1 MRGGTSPA
9 SYAAASA
16 FSAKSAA
23 AAESA
28 AHTESAAA
36 AITGI
41 NDHHGRELRV
51 CRRHL
56 LEHEPGRVFYYS
68 SRHMLL
74 LLIKPLLLLASCHIF
89 HKSSYNHCM
98 TVCTTNSRVCSYTS
112 VIKTYY

>member
-9 SYAAASA
+9 DAAASA

-23 AAESA
+23 ATEPTAAAESA
-28 AHTESAAA
+28 AAAETSAHTESAAA

-89 HKSSYNHCM
+89 QVFSQPLHDCVHYKFTRM
-98 TVCTTNSRVCSYTS
+98 
-112 VIKTYY
+112 